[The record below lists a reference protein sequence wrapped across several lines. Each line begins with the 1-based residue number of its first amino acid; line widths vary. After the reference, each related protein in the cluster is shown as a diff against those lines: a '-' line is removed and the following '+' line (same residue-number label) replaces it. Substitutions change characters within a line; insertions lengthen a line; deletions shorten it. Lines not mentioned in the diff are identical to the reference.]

1 MEANAC
7 FRGYVLYTAR
17 TWTIMMAGLDRLT
30 VAVRDRGGIPML
42 QAARRWTLVAV
53 VVLVA
58 VPLLVGNAA
67 GAASARITRSDAE
80 AVFKAATRGEDAD
93 PNVRVRISPFAD
105 SVWDGR
111 HFCVE
116 DWHVIMVTW
125 VEGGDASF
133 TKQEAESRLNSVMI
147 SFVLDGSLLATTRT
161 KVVRFQHP
169 ELLEPPA
176 VKAYAFSEGR
186 IMAPTDLSVGL
197 HALAFTAT
205 FPAGS
210 EGSQITFSIDAAGTG
225 ACL

>member
-7 FRGYVLYTAR
+7 FRGYVLYTGR

-58 VPLLVGNAA
+58 VALLVGSPA
-67 GAASARITRSDAE
+67 GAASTRITRSDAV
-80 AVFKAATRGEDAD
+80 AVLKAATRGEDLD

-125 VEGGDASF
+125 VERGDASF

-147 SFVLDGSLLATTRT
+147 SFVLDGRPLATTRT
-161 KVVRFQHP
+161 KVVRYLHP
-169 ELLEPPA
+169 EPA
-176 VKAYAFSEGR
+176 VKAYAFSEYR
-186 IMAPTDLSVGL
+186 IMAPTDLSVGAHTL
-197 HALAFTAT
+197 EFTAT
-205 FPAGS
+205 FPGGS

>member
-133 TKQEAESRLNSVMI
+133 TRQEAESRLNSVTF

-161 KVVRFQHP
+161 KVVRFLHP
-169 ELLEPPA
+169 ELVDA

-186 IMAPTDLSVGL
+186 IMAPTDLAIGAHTLSVPISEPGVPTEVL
-197 HALAFTAT
+197 TST
-205 FPAGS
+205 F
-210 EGSQITFSIDAAGTG
+210 FIDGPGTG
-225 ACL
+225 TCL

>member
-7 FRGYVLYTAR
+7 FRGYVLYTGR

-30 VAVRDRGGIPML
+30 VAVRDRGGVPML

-58 VPLLVGNAA
+58 VPLLVGSPA

-80 AVFKAATRGEDAD
+80 AVFKAATRGVDLD
-93 PNVRVRISPFAD
+93 PDVRVRILPLED
-105 SVWDGR
+105 SVFDGR
-111 HFCVE
+111 HYCVE

-133 TKQEAESRLNSVMI
+133 TRQEAESRLNSVMI
-147 SFVLDGSLLATTRT
+147 SLVLNGLPLATTRT
-161 KVVRFQHP
+161 KVVRYLHP
-169 ELLEPPA
+169 EPPA

-186 IMAPTDLSVGL
+186 IMAPTDLSVGS
-197 HALAFTAT
+197 HTLAYTAT
-205 FPAGS
+205 FPGGS
-210 EGSQITFSIDAAGTG
+210 EGSQITFRIDAAGTG

>member
-1 MEANAC
+1 
-7 FRGYVLYTAR
+7 
-17 TWTIMMAGLDRLT
+17 MMAGLDRLT
-30 VAVRDRGGIPML
+30 VAVRDRGGIPVL

-58 VPLLVGNAA
+58 VPLLVGSPA

-80 AVFKAATRGEDAD
+80 AVFKAATRGVDAD
-93 PNVRVRISPFAD
+93 PDIRVRISPFAD
-105 SVWDGR
+105 SVFDGR
-111 HFCVE
+111 HYCVE

-133 TKQEAESRLNSVMI
+133 TRQEAESRLNSVTF
-147 SFVLDGSLLATTRT
+147 SFVLNGLPLATTRT
-161 KVVRFQHP
+161 KVVRYLHP
-169 ELLEPPA
+169 ELVGA

-186 IMAPTDLSVGL
+186 IMAPTDLSVGS
-197 HALAFTAT
+197 HTVAYTAT

>member
-1 MEANAC
+1 
-7 FRGYVLYTAR
+7 
-17 TWTIMMAGLDRLT
+17 
-30 VAVRDRGGIPML
+30 ML

-58 VPLLVGNAA
+58 VPLLVGSPA
-67 GAASARITRSDAE
+67 GAASARITRSEAE
-80 AVFKAATRGEDAD
+80 AVFKASARGEDLD
-93 PNVRVRISPFAD
+93 PDVRVRISPFQG

-133 TKQEAESRLNSVMI
+133 TKQEAESRLNSVTF
-147 SFVLDGSLLATTRT
+147 SFVLNGLPLATTRT
-161 KVVRFQHP
+161 KVVRFRHP
-169 ELLEPPA
+169 ELVGPG
-176 VKAYAFSEGR
+176 VVVAYAFSEGR
-186 IMAPTDLSVGL
+186 IMAPSELSVGL
-197 HALAFTAT
+197 HTVAFTAT
-205 FPAGS
+205 FPGGS